1 MKRKSNPTDRRVPRQ
16 ADDQAGKKRK
26 NPSSERKRSPGQKN
40 HEQRAA
46 ERLAQIEKRKARS
59 RAFSL
64 VILVLFIM
72 VITVF
77 AIIVVMRQAEPSPRF
92 VFLQEGKLERTVTA
106 SGLIARD
113 EQIFHAPTDGVLKP
127 LATEGSRA
135 ARGQKL
141 ALVIPEGREDELIQL
156 QKCERDIIDLQNE
169 LMQQGKGAGAR
180 AIYDESAVSLAS
192 VINLIRNDLT
202 QRELGNLSAYQ
213 TALAIILEQRTARLM
228 SIDFNDARL
237 GTLKQT
243 KEALEAS
250 LGMDAA
256 TLICEKPGI
265 ISYKMDGFEG
275 EWTTTTLQSTRVSD
289 IRKQIESSQA
299 LLTMPDEIEKDQ
311 PVLRITSGLYQG
323 FAFILPGNQTPVFPI
338 DSVHEIKLI
347 DDGVLIEHCQV
358 VRIEKTNEDT
368 LVVFHTDRKIEWLID
383 RRLIRAELTLE
394 RTQGLK
400 VPYSAL
406 IDHDEESRMASLMIV
421 VGGFTRIC
429 QVRVVD
435 HNQESAIIEAL
446 EGETYQPAIATL
458 LVVNPESIEA
468 GEFIGE

>member
-1 MKRKSNPTDRRVPRQ
+1 MKRKSNPADRRPPRQ
-16 ADDQAGKKRK
+16 AAGQAVNQRKKG
-26 NPSSERKRSPGQKN
+26 SSNDKRATSQKN
-40 HEQRAA
+40 NEQRAA
-46 ERLAQIEKRKARS
+46 ERLAQIEKRKARN

-92 VFLQEGKLERTVTA
+92 VFLQEGELERAVTVT
-106 SGLIARD
+106 GLIARD
-113 EQIFHAPTDGVLKP
+113 EQVFHAPTDGLLKP
-127 LATEGSRA
+127 LAAEGSRA

-141 ALVIPEGREDELIQL
+141 ALVIPDGRENELIQL

-213 TALAIILEQRTARLM
+213 TALSIILEQRTARMM

-237 GTLKQT
+237 DTLKQT

-256 TLICEKPGI
+256 TLICQKPGI
-265 ISYKMDGFEG
+265 ISYKMDGLES
-275 EWTTTTLQSTRVSD
+275 EWTTTTLQSALVSD
-289 IRKQIESSQA
+289 IQKQIENSQA
-299 LLTMPDEIEKDQ
+299 LLTVPDEIKKDQ
-311 PVLRITSGLYQG
+311 PVLRIASGLYQS
-323 FAFILPGNQTPVFPI
+323 FAFILPGNQTAAFPV
-338 DSVHEIKLI
+338 DSLHEIKLI
-347 DDGVLIEHCQV
+347 DDGVLVEHCQV
-358 VRIEKTNEDT
+358 VRIEKTQEDT
-368 LVVFHTDRKIEWLID
+368 LIVFRTDRRIEWLND

-406 IDHDEESRMASLMIV
+406 IDHDEENHQASLMIV

-429 QVRVVD
+429 QIGVVD
-435 HNQESAIIEAL
+435 YNHESAIIEAL
-446 EGETYQPAIATL
+446 ESEVYQPQIATL